1 MRKQHRLRIAI
12 YLCLAL
18 IEQLELKSLKRLIC
32 IVHCQRKN
40 LKNAPLIL
48 KAMYCKY
55 AAIAI
60 IPRPKL
66 QKNYDKKMT
75 IENFSDYFLSW

>member
-1 MRKQHRLRIAI
+1 M
-12 YLCLAL
+12 
-18 IEQLELKSLKRLIC
+18 
-32 IVHCQRKN
+32 HCQRKN

-66 QKNYDKKMT
+66 VSNKDKKIT
-75 IENFSDYFLSW
+75 IDKFSINDSYHQLHFKKECVMPLGLRPRNKK